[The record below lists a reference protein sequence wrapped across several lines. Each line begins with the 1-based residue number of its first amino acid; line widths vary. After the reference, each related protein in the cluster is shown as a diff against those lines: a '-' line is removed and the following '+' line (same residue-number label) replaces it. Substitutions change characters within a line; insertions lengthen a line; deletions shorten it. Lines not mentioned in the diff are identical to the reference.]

1 MPTPHIEAAEGEIA
15 PLVLMPGDP
24 LRARRIAE
32 TLLDDAHQVSGIRNM
47 LAFTGSAGGHPVSV
61 MGSGMGAPSM
71 TLYATELFRFYGV
84 ERIVR
89 VGTCGAYA
97 APLQLGDIVIA
108 AAAHTDSAINDKRIP
123 GVRFAPT
130 ASFGLVRAAVDAA
143 EREGITAVVGPVFTS
158 DHFYLMGQETIDA
171 LRDHG
176 ALAVDMETAALYGV
190 AAAEGGEALTVLTVS
205 DHIYRDEEMSAA
217 DRELRAGDAATI
229 ALAAVL
235 SAG

>member
-1 MPTPHIEAAEGEIA
+1 MPTPHIEAAEGDIA
-15 PLVLMPGDP
+15 PVVLMPGDP

-32 TLLDDAHQVSGIRNM
+32 TLLDDVRQVSGIRNM
-47 LAFTGSAGGHPVSV
+47 LAFTGSVQGRPVSV

-97 APLQLGDIVIA
+97 ASLQLGDIVIA
-108 AAAHTDSAINDKRIP
+108 SAAHTDSAINDKRIP
-123 GVRFAPT
+123 GVRFAPAAT
-130 ASFGLVRAAVDAA
+130 FGLVRAAVAAA
-143 EREGITAVVGPVFTS
+143 EDEGIAAHVGPIFSS

-176 ALAVDMETAALYGV
+176 TLAVDMETAALYAV

-205 DHIYRDEEMSAA
+205 DHIYRDEQMSAD
-217 DRELRAGDAATI
+217 DRESKMRDAAMI
-229 ALAAVL
+229 ALAAAL
-235 SAG
+235 SAS